1 MVLDAP
7 ARLGHGAMR
16 QRPTFGSGMTAADLL
31 LAANPRELAGGM
43 GRYNLTLATAEL
55 RRVWPRPANFEFV
68 ARQAATALFEQH
80 AWQDHARAVALA
92 TMLDLGEI
100 QQVINLLVTR
110 LEANEES
117 AGDLYVGAR
126 AIRLAGRRNTGR
138 WVLGLAG
145 QLEINGHQLTPETRH
160 EIIQAL
166 RSPRQDFE
174 DIDISAIQEVDLQ
187 ALEVVTP
194 IPGLVNTTLRPV
206 KSRGQCDRYASH
218 LRNCASGYVARVKS
232 DACRLF
238 GIEVDGKPVEL
249 IEVRPSNG
257 RIVQWKG
264 YANGIADPVRR
275 RVVERF
281 LVDQRLAVI

>member
-7 ARLGHGAMR
+7 VPLCQSAKRDRSTLG
-16 QRPTFGSGMTAADLL
+16 SIMTLTDLL
-31 LAANPRELAGGM
+31 LADDPRVAASTMHRFELTHA
-43 GRYNLTLATAEL
+43 AVEL
-55 RRVWPRPANFEFV
+55 RRIWPRPESHDRV
-68 ARQAATALFEQH
+68 ARVAAQVLLDDH
-80 AWQDHARAVALA
+80 GWQNHARAVALA
-92 TMLDLGEI
+92 LLLDLGEV

-126 AIRLAGRRNTGR
+126 AIRVAGRRITGS

-145 QLEINGHQLTPETRH
+145 QLEANGHQLTPETRQLLI
-160 EIIQAL
+160 EAMRL
-166 RSPRQDFE
+166 PRQDFE
-174 DIDISAIQEVDLQ
+174 DIDINAIEEVDLQ

-206 KSRGQCDRYASH
+206 KSRGQCDRFANH
-218 LRNCASGYVARVKS
+218 LKNCASGYVARVKS

-249 IEVRPSNG
+249 IEVRPTDG
-257 RIVQWKG
+257 RVVQWKG
-264 YANGIADPVRR
+264 RANGAGDPVRR